1 MAAWIAALGFV
12 AIVGIWFAAHRR
24 GKLRRLR
31 QRSPQRVT
39 GPLADL
45 RAWRQEQSSK
55 PEMIP
60 WYGWRR
66 ELRLALRH
74 ENSFAGLVVILFILF
89 LACYGI
95 WNLFR

>member
-1 MAAWIAALGFV
+1 
-12 AIVGIWFAAHRR
+12 
-24 GKLRRLR
+24 
-31 QRSPQRVT
+31 
-39 GPLADL
+39 
-45 RAWRQEQSSK
+45 
-55 PEMIP
+55 MIP